1 MELRR
6 TRKERLAAV
15 RCSRCWLCGTTGV
28 FSVACLQLQSE
39 SLVWLMLLDFTVY
52 DDMKRVSD
60 MAFLFTLTY
69 VVTQGIIILN
79 IIVAGTPPLLPA
91 GLSLRHRATAHHRA
105 TA

>member
-1 MELRR
+1 M
-6 TRKERLAAV
+6 
-15 RCSRCWLCGTTGV
+15 
-28 FSVACLQLQSE
+28 
-39 SLVWLMLLDFTVY
+39 WLMLLDFTVY

-91 GLSLRHRATAHHRA
+91 GLSLRHRATAHHRR
-105 TA
+105 TAKCNVCIR